1 MTGSLQI
8 KSGKYY
14 AVFHSDGKT
23 KWHNLKIE
31 AKRGNKRKAEQAMAE
46 IARTYADSPAEYDK
60 IEFSE
65 FINKWLEEVKY
76 QVDIIT
82 YRGYTQYT
90 KKHIIPYFKKKKLAL
105 QDVKIKDIENYY
117 YHKAT
122 SGRLDGKPGGLS
134 KSTLKHHSV
143 ILSLV
148 FKKAMHDELISN
160 NPCQYAKIPKLAKTQ
175 SVAKFYTAEEC
186 SKLLELAEGTPLYD
200 MVYITA
206 IYGLRR
212 SELLGI
218 KWDAVDFKNKTL
230 TIKHTVV
237 LNTDIVACKDSTKNK
252 TSMRTYPLLDDIE
265 EILLRI
271 KKQQDEYRK
280 LFGNCYQES
289 GYVFTKEDGS
299 MRHPSYPSQMLT
311 KTLKKNNMPH
321 LRWHDLRHSCAS
333 ILVLKGWQMKE
344 ISEWLGHADIG
355 TTMNI
360 YGHLNLD
367 HKRKLGST
375 LNGLFDKKAQ

>member
-1 MTGSLQI
+1 MENHDNSAYLQA
-8 KSGKYY
+8 YFY
-14 AVFHSDGKT
+14 ANHIAYVVTDILDML
-23 KWHNLKIE
+23 WLP
-31 AKRGNKRKAEQAMAE
+31 EQIL
-46 IARTYADSPAEYDK
+46 IAHILLMHALFVLLCTYIFYSFQSPR
-60 IEFSE
+60 ICPHP
-65 FINKWLEEVKY
+65 L
-76 QVDIIT
+76 
-82 YRGYTQYT
+82 
-90 KKHIIPYFKKKKLAL
+90 IPYFEKKKLAL
-105 QDVKIKDIENYY
+105 QDVRIKDIENYY

-122 SGRLDGKPGGLS
+122 GGRLDGKPGGLS
-134 KSTLKHHSV
+134 KSTLKHHRV
-143 ILSLV
+143 ILNLV
-148 FKKAMHDELISN
+148 FKKAMHDELVSN
-160 NPCQYAKIPKLAKTQ
+160 NPCQYAKIPKLEKAK
-175 SVAKFYTAEEC
+175 SAAKFYTAEEC
-186 SKLLELAEGTPLYD
+186 AKLLELAEGTPLYD
-200 MVYITA
+200 MVYITT

-218 KWDAVDFKNKTL
+218 KWDAVDFKRKTL

-237 LNTDIVACKDSTKNK
+237 LNTAVITCKDSTKNK

-271 KKQQDEYRK
+271 KKQQDEYRII
-280 LFGNCYQES
+280 FGSCYQES

-333 ILVLKGWQMKE
+333 ILIMKGWQMKE
-344 ISEWLGHADIG
+344 ISEWLRHADIG

-375 LNGLFDKKAQ
+375 LNGLFDKNTPERLEIG